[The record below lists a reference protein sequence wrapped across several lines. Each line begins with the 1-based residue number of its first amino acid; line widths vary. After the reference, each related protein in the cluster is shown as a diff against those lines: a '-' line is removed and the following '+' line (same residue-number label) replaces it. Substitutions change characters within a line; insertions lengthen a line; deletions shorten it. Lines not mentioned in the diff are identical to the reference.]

1 PVLSPELVALKSH
14 TWTDDPRDADTLSFQ
29 PTDAM
34 PGTEEKLQVLIK
46 RLDAG
51 LPLWH
56 PSDRR
61 HLPELPEPQR
71 ESA

>member
-1 PVLSPELVALKSH
+1 MQNPGLVPLNRH
-14 TWTDDPRDADTLSFQ
+14 VWTDDPRDADTLTFQ
-29 PTDAM
+29 PTEAI
-34 PGTEEKLQVLIK
+34 PGSEEKLLVLIK

-56 PSDRR
+56 PSDRC
-61 HLPELPEPQR
+61 HVHEPAEPQR